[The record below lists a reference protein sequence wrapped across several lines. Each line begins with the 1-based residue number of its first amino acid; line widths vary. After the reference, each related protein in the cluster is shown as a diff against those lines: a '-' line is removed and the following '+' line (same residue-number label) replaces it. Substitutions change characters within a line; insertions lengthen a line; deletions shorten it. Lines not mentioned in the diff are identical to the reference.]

1 MFARLAVAMLLAS
14 SPLMLTQAAAQF
26 QNHKPAAPPPVA
38 RPAAPAAV
46 PHFSPP
52 PRIAAPPPRFV
63 APARPAA
70 PSPRFVAPARRAPS
84 PGITAP
90 TRVAPR
96 HITPQAAPRVVS
108 RRPSI
113 VRPPSTPAQTA
124 LTRTQTRHLRREENT
139 QVRQLQVQQRR
150 QLRDLRAPGQHP
162 DRNAVLQLRT
172 QHQQQLRDLRQQFR
186 DRRLGSHQPP
196 QTGALRPNGRPRLTA
211 DAARQGRFASRFQQH
226 PRPPGWR
233 ADRIPPYL
241 AWRRH
246 HHAGFVV
253 WAGPLFWP
261 YVYTD
266 LFYYP
271 FWPDS
276 YDDAYWPYVY
286 DDFLDS
292 IYWAGG
298 NPYSE
303 YRYAAPTAASV
314 SRAASR
320 KRGNAGLCGTDSGI
334 TAWPIAR
341 IVSVVKPTPE
351 QRAFLDELKAAA
363 AQAADDLK
371 ASCPQEAAL
380 TPTGRLEAMLARL
393 QATLNASRTVHAPLM
408 KFYDSL
414 SDEQK
419 ARFNGIGPNAGP
431 KAGTTELSG
440 ANACS
445 GQKSGLADLPIEQI
459 EDAVR
464 PTQAQAASLERLGK
478 ANQQAIAILQA
489 ACPDGVPQT
498 PVGRLDAIEKRL
510 EAMIQ
515 AATALQPALQEF
527 YGSLNDEQKSSFNT
541 LGQQAGG

>member
-1 MFARLAVAMLLAS
+1 L
-14 SPLMLTQAAAQF
+14 
-26 QNHKPAAPPPVA
+26 
-38 RPAAPAAV
+38 
-46 PHFSPP
+46 
-52 PRIAAPPPRFV
+52 
-63 APARPAA
+63 
-70 PSPRFVAPARRAPS
+70 
-84 PGITAP
+84 
-90 TRVAPR
+90 
-96 HITPQAAPRVVS
+96 
-108 RRPSI
+108 
-113 VRPPSTPAQTA
+113 
-124 LTRTQTRHLRREENT
+124 
-139 QVRQLQVQQRR
+139 
-150 QLRDLRAPGQHP
+150 
-162 DRNAVLQLRT
+162 
-172 QHQQQLRDLRQQFR
+172 
-186 DRRLGSHQPP
+186 HQPP
-196 QTGALRPNGRPRLTA
+196 QTGALRPNGRPRLTP
-211 DAARQGRFASRFQQH
+211 DAARQGRFASRFREH
-226 PRPPGWR
+226 PHPPGWR
-233 ADRIPPYL
+233 ADRIPAHL

-246 HHAGFVV
+246 HHAGFVT

-314 SRAASR
+314 NRAASR
-320 KRGNAGLCGTDSGI
+320 KTASAGLCGTDSGI

-341 IVSVVKPTPE
+341 IVSVVTPTPE
-351 QRAFLDELKAAA
+351 QQAFLDELKAAA

-371 ASCPQEAAL
+371 ASCPQAAAL
-380 TPTGRLEAMLARL
+380 TPTGRLEAMLVRL

-408 KFYDSL
+408 KFYNSL

-431 KAGTTELSG
+431 KAGTGDLSE

-445 GQKSGLADLPIEQI
+445 GQKTGLADLPVEQI

-464 PTQAQAASLERLGK
+464 PTEAQAASLERLGK

-489 ACPDGVPQT
+489 ACPDAVPQT

-510 EAMIQ
+510 DAMIQ
-515 AATALQPALQEF
+515 AATAIQPALQEF
-527 YGSLNDEQKSSFNT
+527 YGSLNDEQKSRFNT